1 MYWTRATGA
10 RHEHCN
16 SPAKRRT
23 CSPQVQNG
31 TMSWIRIK
39 ALVLRY
45 TLLYRRSVPRLI
57 ELFFWP
63 TMDLLVWG
71 YVTLYL
77 QRLQAGNQAAT
88 AGTGAITFLLGAMI
102 FWDILYRAQQGVTLS
117 FLEDVWTR
125 NLLNIFVAPIRV
137 TEFIAATFLV
147 GLVRIAITLIALT
160 GLAWVL
166 YHFSLFDLGFNLI
179 PFFVNLMLMGW
190 ALGMITTGL
199 IMRWGQAVE
208 ALAWGVPFLVQPLA
222 AVFYPVDVLPTWI
235 QPLSYALPATH
246 VFEGMRMVMRGG
258 PWPVGHLLHA
268 FALNA
273 LYLVGAAWFFHRMY
287 ERARQKGLLAK
298 LGTQ

>member
-1 MYWTRATGA
+1 
-10 RHEHCN
+10 
-16 SPAKRRT
+16 
-23 CSPQVQNG
+23 
-31 TMSWIRIK
+31 MSWGRVQ

-45 TLLYRRSVPRLI
+45 TLLYRRSIPRLI

-77 QRLQAGNQAAT
+77 QRLYKAGESLPT
-88 AGTGAITFLLGAMI
+88 GLGAITFLLGAMI

-137 TEFIAATFLV
+137 EEFVVATCLV
-147 GLVRIAITLIALT
+147 GLIRIGITVVALVV
-160 GLAWVL
+160 LAWLL
-166 YHFSLFDLGFNLI
+166 YYFNLLAMGFALI
-179 PFFVNLMLMGW
+179 PLFVNLLLMGW

-222 AVFYPVDVLPTWI
+222 AVFYPVDVLPKWV
-235 QPLSYALPATH
+235 QPISFALPATH
-246 VFEGMRMVMRGG
+246 VFEGMRQVLRDGTISG
-258 PWPVGHLLHA
+258 PRLMLA
-268 FALNA
+268 FGLN
-273 LYLVGAAWFFHRMY
+273 LVYLAVAAWFFRRMY
-287 ERARQKGLLAK
+287 HRAREKGLLAR